1 MRMKILAFIPNQDN
15 IALKFYIKSILI
27 SARNKLPDKNINQKF
42 VIMTVSVIAL
52 EHEIFWH

>member
-1 MRMKILAFIPNQDN
+1 MRMKILAFIPSQSN
-15 IALKFYIKSILI
+15 IALKFYIKCILI
-27 SARNKLPDKNINQKF
+27 SARNKVPDKSINQIF